1 MEKDAKVR
9 RARYIDRSVE
19 IREKLKFAGP
29 EIVMKAHDI
38 KCCDAYGAMLWN
50 LRGEGAESFFKAW
63 NTAVKLTHGVPRNT
77 FTYLVEGFLAGDHST
92 LRNQVLGRYKGFL
105 KSLQQSP
112 SPEVRILVRVVTR
125 DARSNTSSNIHYL
138 EERTGLNLM
147 QCSNRELRATLPV
160 LEVPETEQWRLGL
173 LSVLFKQRDK
183 EYRNQQKQD
192 TTNDMINSLCNT

>member
-1 MEKDAKVR
+1 M
-9 RARYIDRSVE
+9 
-19 IREKLKFAGP
+19 
-29 EIVMKAHDI
+29 
-38 KCCDAYGAMLWN
+38 
-50 LRGEGAESFFKAW
+50 
-63 NTAVKLTHGVPRNT
+63 
-77 FTYLVEGFLAGDHST
+77 
-92 LRNQVLGRYKGFL
+92 
-105 KSLQQSP
+105 
-112 SPEVRILVRVVTR
+112 RILVRVVTR